1 MTDGVVSRAQEKRQK
16 HVTLHKRKLREM
28 ALTSKSIVLKSY
40 VDSGHPQREHFEIVE
55 STVQDPE
62 GEGTIQV
69 QLIAL
74 SADPYL
80 RGRIKSAPSS
90 FSLNAPIAGFVVGRV
105 TVSNGNPDWT
115 VGDLFGA
122 SLPFTTFQNIT
133 AAELKSTLIWKLT
146 GLLSEEEITLGLGVL
161 GMPGSTAYGGLI
173 DVLRPQQGETIFI
186 SAASGA
192 VGSLVGMIAK
202 NVYNCK
208 VIGSCGG
215 PEKCRL
221 IKEKFGFD
229 HAIDYKVANDK
240 DSLKEALLKA
250 APEGIDMYFENVGG
264 YHFDAAF
271 DSLRAHGR
279 IAVCGGISQY
289 NEAIPQLNA
298 INPMKM
304 IYSYQRIEGFVCIP
318 WLAGKK
324 GNFLHDMHSFLR
336 SGKVTVQET
345 IFNGI
350 ESWVEGFQSLFTG
363 ANVGKVVVRI

>member
-1 MTDGVVSRAQEKRQK
+1 MSRSA
-16 HVTLHKRKLREM
+16 
-28 ALTSKSIVLKSY
+28 KSIILKSY
-40 VDSGHPQREHFEIVE
+40 ADSGHPQRDHFEIVE
-55 STVQDPE
+55 SAVSDPV
-62 GEGTIQV
+62 GEGAIQV
-69 QLIAL
+69 QIIAI

-80 RGRIKSAPSS
+80 RGRIKSSSPSK
-90 FSLNAPIAGFVVGRV
+90 FTLNAPIAGFVVGRV
-105 TVSNGNPDWT
+105 IASNGNPDWI

-122 SLPFTTFQNIT
+122 SLPLTTFQNISLP
-133 AAELKSTLIWKLT
+133 ELKTTLIWKLT
-146 GLLSEEEITLGLGVL
+146 GLLTEEEITLGLGVL

-173 DVLRPQQGETIFI
+173 DVLRPNPGETIFI

-202 NVYNCK
+202 NVYNCT

-215 PEKCRL
+215 PEKCHL

-229 HAIDYKVANDK
+229 YAIDYKVANDK
-240 DSLKEALLKA
+240 DSLKEALTKA

-271 DSLRAHGR
+271 DLLRAHGR

-289 NEAIPQLNA
+289 NEAIPQLNV

-304 IYSYQRIEGFVCIP
+304 IYTFQRIEGFMCSP
-318 WLAGKK
+318 WLSGKK
-324 GNFLHDMHSFLR
+324 GNFLMDMHSFLR
-336 SGKVTVQET
+336 SGKITAQET
-345 IFNGI
+345 RFDGI

-363 ANVGKVVVRI
+363 ANVGKVVVRL